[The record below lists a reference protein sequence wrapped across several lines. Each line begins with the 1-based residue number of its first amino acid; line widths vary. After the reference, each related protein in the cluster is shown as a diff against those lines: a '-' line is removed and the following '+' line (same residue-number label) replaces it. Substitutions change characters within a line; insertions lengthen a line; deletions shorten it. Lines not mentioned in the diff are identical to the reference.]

1 MRVRKNKIF
10 EGLRD
15 VHKNYNAQRN
25 ITRNIDV
32 KI

>member
-15 VHKNYNAQRN
+15 VHKNYNTQRN
-25 ITRNIDV
+25 ITRNIDA